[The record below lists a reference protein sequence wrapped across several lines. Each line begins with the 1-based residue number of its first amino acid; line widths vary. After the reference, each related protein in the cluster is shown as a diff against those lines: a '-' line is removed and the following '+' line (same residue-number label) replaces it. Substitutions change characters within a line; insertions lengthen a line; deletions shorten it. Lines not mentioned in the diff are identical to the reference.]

1 MTEQFKPI
9 PGFEHYEISDRMRL
23 RALARG
29 FRKGF
34 YMATTNLNR
43 YGYPC
48 TALRDANGKR
58 SWHTLHR
65 LCALTFNPNPDNKPE
80 VNHDDFDKG
89 NWIPTNL
96 IWATSSENHLHA
108 YANGKH
114 ALNLHRDPNT
124 GRMMAVTNG

>member
-1 MTEQFKPI
+1 MTEQWKQI

-65 LCALTFNPNPDNKPE
+65 LSAITFLDNPENKPE
-80 VNHDDFDKG
+80 VNHRFFDKLD
-89 NWIPTNL
+89 WRPTEL
-96 IWATSSENHLHA
+96 EWATSSENHAHA

-114 ALNLHRDPNT
+114 ALNLHRDPLT
-124 GRMMAVTNG
+124 GRMMAVAT